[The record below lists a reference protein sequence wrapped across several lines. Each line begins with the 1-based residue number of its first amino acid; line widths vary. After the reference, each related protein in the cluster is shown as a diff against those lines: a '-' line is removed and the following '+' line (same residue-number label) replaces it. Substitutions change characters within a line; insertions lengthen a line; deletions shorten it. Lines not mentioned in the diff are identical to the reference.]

1 MGESSATTSRAEDTK
16 DVSAGASG
24 AEGSQGV
31 AGKSLPQW
39 LEYIVSGKNPQGRV
53 GDFMA
58 AVSGRKL
65 DKTQYARI
73 AKLYKEFPGGLE
85 ALLGAICFVALK
97 EPKGDQ
103 VSYLTQMSVARRKQW
118 NSAPKREKGFSR
130 DDYVES

>member
-1 MGESSATTSRAEDTK
+1 MS
-16 DVSAGASG
+16 
-24 AEGSQGV
+24 
-31 AGKSLPQW
+31 
-39 LEYIVSGKNPQGRV
+39 
-53 GDFMA
+53 
-58 AVSGRKL
+58 AVSGRPL
-65 DKTQYARI
+65 DKSQYGRI

-103 VSYLTQMSVARRKQW
+103 VSYLTQMSVSRQKQW

>member
-1 MGESSATTSRAEDTK
+1 MGESSAATTRAK
-16 DVSAGASG
+16 DPKGTGSGASG
-24 AEGSQGV
+24 AEGVQGV
-31 AGKSLPQW
+31 GGKTLPQW
-39 LEYIVSGKNPQGRV
+39 LEYIVTGSNPQGRI

-58 AVSGRKL
+58 AVSGRPL
-65 DKTQYARI
+65 DKSQYGRI

-103 VSYLTQMSVARRKQW
+103 VSYLTQMSVSRQKQW

>member
-1 MGESSATTSRAEDTK
+1 MGESSAATTRAQDSE
-16 DVSAGASG
+16 SASSG
-24 AEGSQGV
+24 TARPEGVQGV
-31 AGKSLPQW
+31 GGKTLPQW
-39 LEYIVSGKNPQGRV
+39 LEYIVTGKNPQGRV
-53 GDFMA
+53 GDFMS
-58 AVSGRKL
+58 AVSGRPL
-65 DKTQYARI
+65 DKSQYGRI

-103 VSYLTQMSVARRKQW
+103 VSYLTQMSVSRQKQW